1 MEKCAWRFDG
11 DKKEILIKSLLYGRK
26 HELKKNNVYCNEL
39 HTFPKK
45 LNLLFGWIKFHS
57 EAIIHKWCFN
67 RDIDI
72 QKNLTIERERVREEE
87 REKGERIK
95 EERKERLLLL
105 YCFVEWISM
114 YN

>member
-1 MEKCAWRFDG
+1 MC
-11 DKKEILIKSLLYGRK
+11 GRK

-45 LNLLFGWIKFHS
+45 LNLLFGWIKFLS

-72 QKNLTIERERVREEE
+72 QKNLTIERERVREGE
-87 REKGERIK
+87 REKGERVK

-105 YCFVEWISM
+105 YCFVEWKSM
-114 YN
+114 YH